1 MQKITRA
8 VLVIMCLQTLTGCTV
23 KEQEHYD
30 TVTEEQNPVIKVI
43 KDTVPETEIISEVV
57 TSTAIVTTT
66 VVAET
71 TVVTT
76 ATALTTIVPIEPIEE
91 VTTTV
96 METMVEETTTE
107 EILNEIIA
115 ESAPESTEEIQE
127 AEELTEQADI
137 VYISYSWDDDYYY
150 FDDFTITTED
160 YILLC
165 NCVAHEAGSDWY
177 SDWEKAKVVEVIFN
191 RMWSSAF
198 PDTIYEVITQP
209 NQFTG
214 SAGYANLNG
223 YSYEVTGLCC
233 DGVDLYLS
241 NPDLFNEGYL
251 FFYGNNYVNY
261 FY

>member
-1 MQKITRA
+1 MQNRDRIECIAIA
-8 VLVIMCLQTLTGCTV
+8 VCSLTLLGCT
-23 KEQEHYD
+23 KENQELCG
-30 TVTEEQNPVIKVI
+30 TVTEKHYPVVRAETISVVS
-43 KDTVPETEIISEVV
+43 VPET
-57 TSTAIVTTT
+57 TTAPETTATETTT
-66 VVAET
+66 TVAET
-71 TVVTT
+71 T
-76 ATALTTIVPIEPIEE
+76 AAII
-91 VTTTV
+91 
-96 METMVEETTTE
+96 EETTTTT
-107 EILNEIIA
+107 EITA
-115 ESAPESTEEIQE
+115 ESETTETETVTETIEEIQE
-127 AEELTEQADI
+127 QETAEEMQETETPAESEPEQEDI
-137 VYISYSWDDDYYY
+137 VYISYSWDDNYYY

-191 RMWSSAF
+191 RIWSPAF

-223 YSYEVTGLCC
+223 YSYEVTSLCC

-251 FFYGNNYVNY
+251 FFYGDDYANY

>member
-1 MQKITRA
+1 MQKKDKIKCIA
-8 VLVIMCLQTLTGCTV
+8 VSLYSLTLLGCT
-23 KEQEHYD
+23 KENQELCGK
-30 TVTEEQNPVIKVI
+30 VAAEQNPVIKKETTAVETI
-43 KDTVPETEIISEVV
+43 TPKTVATET
-57 TSTAIVTTT
+57 TTT
-66 VVAET
+66 VIETVAET
-71 TVVTT
+71 TAV
-76 ATALTTIVPIEPIEE
+76 II
-91 VTTTV
+91 
-96 METMVEETTTE
+96 ETTTTTE
-107 EILNEIIA
+107 SETIETETVIEII
-115 ESAPESTEEIQE
+115 EEIQE
-127 AEELTEQADI
+127 QETAEEMQETETPAESKPEQEDI
-137 VYISYSWDDDYYY
+137 VYISYSWDNDYYY

>member
-1 MQKITRA
+1 MQKINSMTA
-8 VLVIMCLQTLTGCTV
+8 IIYFQILALTGCTEE
-23 KEQEHYD
+23 KHELCGT
-30 TVTEEQNPVIKVI
+30 TVEYEPFIKI
-43 KDTVPETEIISEVV
+43 AESTASEIETET
-57 TSTAIVTTT
+57 TSTETT
-66 VVAET
+66 VVATAITTETIAEVT
-71 TVVTT
+71 TVVTETT
-76 ATALTTIVPIEPIEE
+76 A
-91 VTTTV
+91 
-96 METMVEETTTE
+96 EETLPETVVE
-107 EILNEIIA
+107 IA
-115 ESAPESTEEIQE
+115 EEMQE
-127 AEELTEQADI
+127 TEELTEQENTEKSTEDI
-137 VYISYSWDDDYYY
+137 VYINYSWDDYYYY
-150 FDDFTITTED
+150 FDDFTITAED

-214 SAGYANLNG
+214 SADYANLDG
-223 YSYEVTGLCC
+223 YSYEVTSLCC

-251 FFYGNNYVNY
+251 FFYGDDDANY